1 MKRRGGCGWDIC
13 RPFVFFA
20 GSECDL
26 PRIATRA
33 SLRRGFSIGN
43 YGFLV
48 DCLNDKHRMGCPK
61 RDGMN
66 RRRSY
71 WIRWSMRQL
80 QPVLDIGAAPEPV
93 VKRGSEVA

>member
-1 MKRRGGCGWDIC
+1 MPGVTEKVARC
-13 RPFVFFA
+13 R
-20 GSECDL
+20 
-26 PRIATRA
+26 
-33 SLRRGFSIGN
+33 
-43 YGFLV
+43 V
-48 DCLNDKHRMGCPK
+48 DPLNAKHRMGCPK

-80 QPVLDIGAAPEPV
+80 QPGLDIGAEAEPV

>member
-1 MKRRGGCGWDIC
+1 LNAKR
-13 RPFVFFA
+13 
-20 GSECDL
+20 
-26 PRIATRA
+26 
-33 SLRRGFSIGN
+33 
-43 YGFLV
+43 
-48 DCLNDKHRMGCPK
+48 RMGCPK

-80 QPVLDIGAAPEPV
+80 QPGLDIGAEAEPV